1 MPARRIAVIGTGYVG
16 LTTGA
21 CLASLGHHV
30 VCADSDPHKVGR
42 SGWPRSTSWNPD
54 CPNSSRRLG
63 SGRLRF
69 VQDTARA
76 VADADTVFLCL
87 PTPMGAG
94 GAADLAAVES
104 VAAEIHAVL
113 RAAVR
118 W

>member
-1 MPARRIAVIGTGYVG
+1 MAQVDILEPG
-16 LTTGA
+16 LPELVAEG
-21 CLASLGHHV
+21 
-30 VCADSDPHKVGR
+30 
-42 SGWPRSTSWNPD
+42 
-54 CPNSSRRLG
+54 LG

-69 VQDTARA
+69 VQDTASA
-76 VADADTVFLCL
+76 VADADMVFLCL

-113 RAAVR
+113 PRGCA